1 MRKVGEVG
9 RASVCLLYKG
19 ELDFK
24 VHEGSLDKFKE
35 ESRSKLHLQQVT
47 QQCEGQT
54 GVGGQWAETGARR
67 STNGRVLSHPGKK
80 WEASAK
86 TAAGELEKRQKR

>member
-47 QQCEGQT
+47 SNVKVRLSRRTGQRQ
-54 GVGGQWAETGARR
+54 GPGDPQRGGFSVIQVR
-67 STNGRVLSHPGKK
+67 NGRPQL
-80 WEASAK
+80 
-86 TAAGELEKRQKR
+86 RQQQGS